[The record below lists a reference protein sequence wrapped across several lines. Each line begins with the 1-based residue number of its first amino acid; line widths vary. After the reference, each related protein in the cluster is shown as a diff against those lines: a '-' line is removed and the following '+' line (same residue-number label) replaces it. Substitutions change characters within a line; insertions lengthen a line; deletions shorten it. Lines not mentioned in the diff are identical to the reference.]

1 MKQNARK
8 ASKVSEISETSRKH
22 LQTWLSSDYKL
33 YNHYV
38 KKLQRLI
45 DDYGREKMS
54 KDVEILRSLNEDL
67 RKQCVLEVTDNS
79 KLKGE
84 FKYVG

>member
-1 MKQNARK
+1 M
-8 ASKVSEISETSRKH
+8 SEISETSRKH

>member
-1 MKQNARK
+1 M
-8 ASKVSEISETSRKH
+8 SEISETSRKH

-54 KDVEILRSLNEDL
+54 KDVETLRSLNEDL